1 MKLVMVDAFSKIQAV
16 MLEIFSFNLLRRMR
30 MGIIRVATEE
40 RSSVRDGVNASNS
53 VIICK
58 CYVFVYFSLKCV
70 HMDTGRGRGE
80 VNQMCTPAKKGGRT
94 GVQLAGGSG
103 RSHLPF
109 SEN

>member
-1 MKLVMVDAFSKIQAV
+1 MKLVMVDAFSKIQAI

-30 MGIIRVATEE
+30 MGIIRVANEE

-58 CYVFVYFSLKCV
+58 CYILCIFLLSVS
-70 HMDTGRGRGE
+70 TWTREGGGE
-80 VNQMCTPAKKGGRT
+80 VNQMCTPAKKDGRT
-94 GVQLAGGSG
+94 GVQLAGGRG